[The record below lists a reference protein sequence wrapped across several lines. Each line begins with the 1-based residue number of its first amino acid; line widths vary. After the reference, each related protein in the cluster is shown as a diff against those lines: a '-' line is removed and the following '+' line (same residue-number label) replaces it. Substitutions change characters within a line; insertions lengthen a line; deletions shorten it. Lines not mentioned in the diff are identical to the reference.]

1 MTFLQVMEV
10 TTWDGRTKYK
20 KEESKE
26 DEEKRLAEW
35 DKYLK
40 DGDEKEEK
48 GREEEKEDEVEKEAQ
63 EEDMEEDA
71 T

>member
-1 MTFLQVMEV
+1 M

-40 DGDEKEEK
+40 DGDEKEEEGK
-48 GREEEKEDEVEKEAQ
+48 EEEKEKGKDEEVEKE
-63 EEDMEEDA
+63 ENMEED
-71 T
+71 TT

>member
-1 MTFLQVMEV
+1 MEV

-40 DGDEKEEK
+40 DGDEEEGEEKKKEEDV
-48 GREEEKEDEVEKEAQ
+48 EKEEEVEKEKK